1 LADFFFVSGGCNRKE
16 DLLLLLIRGDPVCE
30 ALVRRLAE
38 ADNERNQ
45 VQVLSDENTEQHALE
60 SMEHRLEAFRKM
72 VCPFL
77 VSGRLMR
84 FRC

>member
-1 LADFFFVSGGCNRKE
+1 MRATISYFVTGWKRKE

-38 ADNERNQ
+38 ADEERNQ
-45 VQVLSDENTEQHALE
+45 VQGLSDEDTEQRALE

-72 VCPFL
+72 V
-77 VSGRLMR
+77 
-84 FRC
+84 